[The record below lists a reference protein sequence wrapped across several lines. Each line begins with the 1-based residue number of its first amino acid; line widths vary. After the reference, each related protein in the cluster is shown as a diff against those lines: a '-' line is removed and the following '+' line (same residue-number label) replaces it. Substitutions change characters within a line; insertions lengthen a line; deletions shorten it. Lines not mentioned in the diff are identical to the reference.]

1 MCTRDHV
8 WVVSRLW
15 SAQGALIEVY
25 SHTFDS
31 SKEPVEVQG
40 GIPTGLLLSS
50 LASLPR
56 LQTTRPTY
64 CGRCP
69 MFWDEAVSQDDME
82 TEFTFGSELPTPS
95 RQYTHF
101 VTPEGTESHVHCC
114 RLSDSTA
121 SFMCGESPSP
131 SHVRAAV
138 IYGQPSTAYLR
149 NLVWKI
155 LLTDLKQSWRRDR
168 GPEMVT
174 TWRRAHVFSKD
185 ASAVSTGRENVAVCK
200 QPAEGS
206 GCLYCIVSLIWKR
219 MASLGKRETDIKTR
233 EMPRPSAVLFERN
246 KTGKGPPESPDPT
259 TRRSAPQRKIY
270 IVPENLENIP
280 ANSEAHP
287 AVVAPAIIA
296 AGPATGRP
304 ACPAERKVLRL
315 APFLSCAN
323 KYAASFPTKP
333 KSPPSSRISTERH
346 KYWADDRERDWTR
359 RAISIQGP
367 CSETLG
373 NADDYRVEPVHID
386 EVGPCAVPGQD
397 QFSAVSLKETRQVNP
412 GTPSATKRSKLRTS
426 PEVPALDLTRATRG
440 ARYQLQLLVD
450 RSVSQDCSGHY
461 SSDWATW
468 ALFPLLLLRPELL
481 KTLHRHDRRLPT
493 PSGRGYVSEGWSEK
507 TSCSAT
513 RRAGKVIM
521 LAEDQD
527 TLYRPT
533 FVSQRR
539 EFLSGN
545 GLPAAVSDHAAR
557 KVCFGACEHSPQCA
571 AESRRFAVGKSS
583 TAANRRELKC
593 RLLVSTRYSREQI
606 FLTESP
612 LRTDTS
618 INTASGTTTA
628 GDDLS

>member
-1 MCTRDHV
+1 MCTRDHA

-64 CGRCP
+64 CGSP
-69 MFWDEAVSQDDME
+69 VFWDEAVSQDDME
-82 TEFTFGSELPTPS
+82 TEFTFGSKLPTPS

-233 EMPRPSAVLFERN
+233 EMSQPSAVLFERN

-270 IVPENLENIP
+270 IVPQNLENIP

-333 KSPPSSRISTERH
+333 KSPPSSHTRMFSCKRIMNTFNKTFCDLLTHLNESLRASE
-346 KYWADDRERDWTR
+346 DRERDWTR
-359 RAISIQGP
+359 RAISIPGP

-412 GTPSATKRSKLRTS
+412 GTPSATKRSKLAGIRPDTRYPRRTVS
-426 PEVPALDLTRATRG
+426 APASGRSVRITGLFGSLQLRLGYVGVVSIATAETRAAENATQSYRDG
-440 ARYQLQLLVD
+440 SSSAVTDYLQQYLTMPPEKFVLVRANTHLSVLQNYGGSLLGNPP
-450 RSVSQDCSGHY
+450 Q
-461 SSDWATW
+461 
-468 ALFPLLLLRPELL
+468 P
-481 KTLHRHDRRLPT
+481 PT
-493 PSGRGYVSEGWSEK
+493 GE
-507 TSCSAT
+507 
-513 RRAGKVIM
+513 
-521 LAEDQD
+521 
-527 TLYRPT
+527 
-533 FVSQRR
+533 
-539 EFLSGN
+539 N
-545 GLPAAVSDHAAR
+545 
-557 KVCFGACEHSPQCA
+557 
-571 AESRRFAVGKSS
+571 
-583 TAANRRELKC
+583 
-593 RLLVSTRYSREQI
+593 
-606 FLTESP
+606 
-612 LRTDTS
+612 
-618 INTASGTTTA
+618 
-628 GDDLS
+628 

>member
-1 MCTRDHV
+1 
-8 WVVSRLW
+8 
-15 SAQGALIEVY
+15 
-25 SHTFDS
+25 
-31 SKEPVEVQG
+31 
-40 GIPTGLLLSS
+40 
-50 LASLPR
+50 
-56 LQTTRPTY
+56 
-64 CGRCP
+64 
-69 MFWDEAVSQDDME
+69 
-82 TEFTFGSELPTPS
+82 
-95 RQYTHF
+95 
-101 VTPEGTESHVHCC
+101 
-114 RLSDSTA
+114 
-121 SFMCGESPSP
+121 
-131 SHVRAAV
+131 
-138 IYGQPSTAYLR
+138 
-149 NLVWKI
+149 
-155 LLTDLKQSWRRDR
+155 
-168 GPEMVT
+168 
-174 TWRRAHVFSKD
+174 
-185 ASAVSTGRENVAVCK
+185 AVCK

-219 MASLGKRETDIKTR
+219 MASLGKRETDIKPGR
-233 EMPRPSAVLFERN
+233 CRDPVQCSLKGIKLARVLLSPL
-246 KTGKGPPESPDPT
+246 TPQPE
-259 TRRSAPQRKIY
+259 
-270 IVPENLENIP
+270 ENLENIP

-412 GTPSATKRSKLRTS
+412 GTPSATKRSKLAGIRPDTRYPRRTVS
-426 PEVPALDLTRATRG
+426 APASGRSVRITGLFGSLQLRLGYVGVVSIATAETRAAENATQTRLAAADPVG
-440 ARYQLQLLVD
+440 
-450 RSVSQDCSGHY
+450 
-461 SSDWATW
+461 
-468 ALFPLLLLRPELL
+468 
-481 KTLHRHDRRLPT
+481 K
-493 PSGRGYVSEGWSEK
+493 GYVSEGWSEK